1 MLAVSPGIMR
11 EIRAT
16 LAIAAPLAGANLAQ
30 MAMGFTDTVMLG
42 RLGGAALAAAGLGG
56 LLYFTSVF
64 VLQGVVSAVSPLCA
78 HALGAGDRPAVGRI
92 AGKGLTLA
100 ALLSIPL
107 AAVATH
113 LDRALLAAGYDPA
126 FAEEIS
132 HFLKAVAWGAPAL
145 ICFAVLRA
153 LLATLSRTRAVM
165 AVLVACVPANLVLN
179 WILIYGHL
187 GAPPLGVAGAG
198 FASATVAW
206 LMFLVL
212 ALHMALSPGL
222 ASLRLLDG
230 ALSRGW
236 RDLRDILRLG
246 LPIGGHLA
254 IEVGAFVATGVIMG
268 LIGTE
273 AAGANQ
279 IVLNVAT
286 ITFMVPLGLA
296 HAATVRC
303 GFELGGDRPAA
314 ARRAGF
320 VAIAIG
326 AAFMAV
332 AALVMLVAPTR
343 ILAVYIDLIDPA
355 NQGIVTVARRLILI
369 AALFQVFDGVQTIA
383 AGALRGYKDTA
394 RPMLLAGLGY
404 WVVGFVAGCTL
415 AFPLERGAVGLWW
428 GLALG
433 TAVVALLLTARFG
446 HLSQPEGGVALSHGA
461 EAA

>member
-30 MAMGFTDTVMLG
+30 MAMGFTDTVMVG
-42 RLGGAALAAAGLGG
+42 HLGGVALAAAGLGG

-78 HALGAGDRPAVGRI
+78 HALGAGDWRTVGRI
-92 AGKGLTLA
+92 AGKGLVLA

-107 AAVATH
+107 AAVAANLH
-113 LDRALLAAGYDPA
+113 RALLVAGYDPPL
-126 FAEEIS
+126 AEEIGR
-132 HFLKAVAWGAPAL
+132 FLRAVAGGAPAL
-145 ICFAVLRA
+145 LCFAVLRS
-153 LLATLSRTRAVM
+153 LLAALSRTRAVM
-165 AVLVACVPANLVLN
+165 RVLVACVPANLVLN

-187 GAPPLGVAGAG
+187 GVPPLGVAGAG
-198 FASATVAW
+198 LASAIVAW
-206 LMFLVL
+206 LMFIVLVV
-212 ALHMALSPGL
+212 HVVSSPGL
-222 ASLRLLDG
+222 ASLRLLQG
-230 ALSRGW
+230 ALARHW
-236 RDLRDILRLG
+236 RDLDDILRLG
-246 LPIGGHLA
+246 VPIGGHLA

-268 LIGTE
+268 LIGTQ

-303 GFELGGDRPAA
+303 GLELGGERPHA
-314 ARRAGF
+314 ARRAGL
-320 VAIAIG
+320 VALAIG
-326 AAFMAV
+326 AAFMAM
-332 AALVMLVAPTR
+332 AAMVMLAVPTR
-343 ILAVYIDLIDPA
+343 ILAVYIDLADPE
-355 NQGIVTVARRLILI
+355 NEGIVAIARRLILI

-383 AGALRGYKDTA
+383 AGALRGYKDTLG
-394 RPMLLAGLGY
+394 PMLLAGIGY
-404 WVVGFVAGCTL
+404 WVVGFAAGAIL
-415 AFPLERGAVGLWW
+415 AFPLGHGAAGLWW

-433 TAVVALLLTARFG
+433 TAVVAVLLTARFAR
-446 HLSQPEGGVALSHGA
+446 LSLPDGRLALSHGA